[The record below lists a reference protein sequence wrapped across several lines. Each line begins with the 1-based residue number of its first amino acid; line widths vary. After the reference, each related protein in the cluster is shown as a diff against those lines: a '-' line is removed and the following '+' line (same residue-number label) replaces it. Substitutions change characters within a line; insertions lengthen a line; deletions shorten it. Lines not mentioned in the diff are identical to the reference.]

1 MVLTRS
7 MSKERQQRNTR
18 SRSLTPQV
26 LSQNLVDSETTE
38 HHYDLRKRSRERS
51 YTPGEVSSSRRSS
64 SRSL

>member
-1 MVLTRS
+1 MVVTRK
-7 MSKERQQRNTR
+7 MEKERQYELRSTR

-26 LSQNLVDSETTE
+26 MNQTETE

-64 SRSL
+64 SA